1 MKILVISPTYNE
13 KKNISHLIENIFS
26 LNISIDLLIIDD
38 ISPDGTADV
47 VKNKMKKN
55 NRIYLIT
62 REGKEGLGTAYC
74 AGFKYALQN
83 NYDLI
88 IQIDA
93 DLSHNPVDII
103 RLIEKAK
110 THDLVIGS
118 RYITGV
124 NVINWPMRRLLL
136 SYCAN
141 WYARNLTRVPIKD
154 ITGGFKCFRRNVLEA
169 IDLDSICSEG
179 YSFQIEI
186 NFLTHNKGF
195 NIKEIPII
203 FTDRTVGESKMNRQ
217 IMYEAVFIV
226 WRLNV
231 RKIFGKI

>member
-38 ISPDGTADV
+38 NSPDGTADV

-55 NRIYLIT
+55 NRIHLIT
-62 REGKEGLGTAYC
+62 RKGKEGLGTAYC

-103 RLIEKAK
+103 HLIEKAK

-118 RYITGV
+118 RYTTGV
-124 NVINWPMRRLLL
+124 NVINWPMGRLLL

-195 NIKEIPII
+195 NITEIPII

-226 WRLNV
+226 WRLNI

>member
-38 ISPDGTADV
+38 NSPDGTADV

-226 WRLNV
+226 WQLNI

>member
-38 ISPDGTADV
+38 NSPDGTADA
-47 VKNKMKKN
+47 VKNKMAKN
-55 NRIYLIT
+55 NRIHLIT
-62 REGKEGLGTAYC
+62 RKGKEGLGTAYC
-74 AGFKYALQN
+74 SGFKYALQN

-118 RYITGV
+118 RYATGV
-124 NVINWPMRRLLL
+124 NVINWPMGRLLL

-154 ITGGFKCFRRNVLEA
+154 ITGGYKCFRRNVIEA
-169 IDLDSICSEG
+169 IDLDSIRSEG
-179 YSFQIEI
+179 YSFQIEM
-186 NFLTHNKGF
+186 NFLAYNKGF
-195 NIKEIPII
+195 NITEIPII

-226 WRLNV
+226 WRLNI